1 LRGVRT
7 SPRKMHMLDLDNDT
21 SLRTSYHKTHRIM
34 DYFDKLTLR
43 ILGGCFLILA
53 LVLVDA
59 YWGGS
64 RTEPMRVIDRQYEAG
79 GVFISVPHGQTQP
92 ITTYKNSEMVL
103 ICRDSQHKFHEI
115 SVSPEVF
122 YSKDTVVQ
130 VELTLGLFTG
140 YVHSKK
146 VQR

>member
-1 LRGVRT
+1 
-7 SPRKMHMLDLDNDT
+7 
-21 SLRTSYHKTHRIM
+21 M
-34 DYFDKLTLR
+34 DYFYKLTVR
-43 ILGGCFLILA
+43 ILGGILLILT
-53 LVLVDA
+53 LVLADVSLGA
-59 YWGGS
+59 K
-64 RTEPMRVIDRQYEAG
+64 RIEPMRVIDRQYEAG